1 MLNGHMGTTEH
12 ATVGDSAYCPVFQ
25 HTVEVIGRRWSG
37 AIIRALLSG
46 SVRFGD
52 ILQRVPHL
60 SDRLLSER
68 LRELEAEGIVTRSVF
83 PEVPV
88 RIEYRLTD
96 AGRELESI
104 VGAIDAWAARWGH
117 DPAEAGEAECPGA
130 ERAS

>member
-1 MLNGHMGTTEH
+1 MGMTEH
-12 ATVGDSAYCPVFQ
+12 AGAVDSAYCPVFQ

-37 AIIRALLSG
+37 AIVRALLSG

-68 LRELEAEGIVTRSVF
+68 LRELEAEGIVTRTVF

-88 RIEYRLTD
+88 RIEYRLTE
-96 AGRELESI
+96 AGLELEAI
-104 VGAIDAWAARWGH
+104 VRAIDAWAASWGH
-117 DPAEAGEAECPGA
+117 HPADTPEEECA
-130 ERAS
+130 ADERAC